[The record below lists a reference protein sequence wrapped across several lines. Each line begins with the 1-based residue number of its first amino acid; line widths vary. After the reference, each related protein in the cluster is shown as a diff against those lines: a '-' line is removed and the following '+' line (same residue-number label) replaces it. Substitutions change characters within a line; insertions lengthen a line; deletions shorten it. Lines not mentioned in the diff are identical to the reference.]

1 MHLKTYHPIPK
12 FPPISISGTQCQL
25 SCQHCNRE
33 YLRGMV
39 PAMTPETLLQTCRDL
54 RDKGAIGVLVSGGS
68 TRDGG
73 ILNMREMREALRQA
87 KAETGL
93 ILNIHPGLMDEA
105 TVQALSGA
113 IDFVS
118 LEIPSTET
126 IRDVFGLDA
135 TTEDY
140 VDINRRMKAAGM
152 NVMPHIT
159 VFDGTEGRLLRPLT
173 SSAHP
178 EVIVVITFTPTRGT
192 PMAESAAPTP
202 EMVKGVISRV
212 KEMFPETE
220 LSLGCMRPRRRELR
234 VALELAAL
242 DAGVA
247 RMELPSQQTL
257 DVARERGYTIER
269 FDACCALPTALEA
282 VAAVSW
288 SPKHAQERDH

>member
-1 MHLKTYHPIPK
+1 MRLKTYYPIPK
-12 FPPISISGTQCQL
+12 FPPISLSGTRCQL

-33 YLRGMV
+33 YLRGMI

-68 TRDGG
+68 TLDGG
-73 ILNMREMREALRQA
+73 ILNMLEMRGAIRKA

-140 VDINRRMKAAGM
+140 VDTYHRMKAAGM

-159 VFDGTEGRLLRPLT
+159 IFDGTEGRLLSPLT
-173 SSAHP
+173 SSSHP
-178 EVIVVITFTPTRGT
+178 EVIVVIIFTPTRGT
-192 PMAESAAPTP
+192 PMAEVAAPTP
-202 EMVKGVISRV
+202 EMVNCVISRV
-212 KEMFPETE
+212 KAMFPETE
-220 LSLGCMRPRRRELR
+220 ISLGCMRPRIRELR

-242 DAGVA
+242 DAGVT

-269 FDACCALPTALEA
+269 FDACCALPGTLEA
-282 VAAVSW
+282 VASVS
-288 SPKHAQERDH
+288 

>member
-12 FPPISISGTQCQL
+12 FPPISLSGTQCQL

-39 PAMTPETLLQTCRDL
+39 PAMTPETLVQTCRDL
-54 RDKGAIGVLVSGGS
+54 RDTGAIGVLLSGGS

-73 ILNMREMREALRQA
+73 ILNLPEMCEAIRQT
-87 KAETGL
+87 KVETGL

-118 LEIPSTET
+118 LEIPSTEI

-135 TTEDY
+135 TTEEY
-140 VDINRRMKAAGM
+140 VDTYHRMRAAGM

-159 VFDGTEGRLLRPLT
+159 IFDGTEDELLRPLT

-178 EVIVVITFTPTRGT
+178 EVIVVIVFTPTRGT
-192 PMAESAAPTP
+192 PMAEVAAPTP
-202 EMVKGVISRV
+202 ETIKGVISRV
-212 KEMFPETE
+212 KAMFPETE
-220 LSLGCMRPRRRELR
+220 ISMGCMRPRKRKLR

-247 RMELPSQQTL
+247 RMELPTQQTL
-257 DVARERGYTIER
+257 DIARERGYTIKR
-269 FDACCALPTALEA
+269 FDACCALPRALEA
-282 VAAVSW
+282 LVSE
-288 SPKHAQERDH
+288 P

>member
-12 FPPISISGTQCQL
+12 FPPISLSGTQCQL

-33 YLRGMV
+33 YLRGMI
-39 PAMTPETLLQTCRDL
+39 PAMTPETLVQTCRDL
-54 RDKGAIGVLVSGGS
+54 RDKGAIGALLSGGS

-73 ILNMREMREALRQA
+73 ILNMREMRGSILQA

-93 ILNIHPGLMDEA
+93 ILNIHPGLMDED
-105 TVQALSGA
+105 TVQTLSGA

-118 LEIPSTET
+118 LGIPSTQT

-140 VDINRRMKAAGM
+140 IDTYHRMKAAGM

-159 VFDGTEGRLLRPLT
+159 IFDGNEDRLLRPLT

-178 EVIVVITFTPTRGT
+178 EVIVVIIFTPTRGT
-192 PMAESAAPTP
+192 PMSEAAAPSP

-212 KEMFPETE
+212 KAMFPGTE
-220 LSLGCMRPRRRELR
+220 ISLGCMRPRTRDLR

-242 DAGVA
+242 DAGVT
-247 RMELPSQQTL
+247 RMELPTHQTL
-257 DVARERGYTIER
+257 DVARQRGYTIER

-282 VAAVSW
+282 VASAS
-288 SPKHAQERDH
+288 

>member
-12 FPPISISGTQCQL
+12 FRPISLSGTQCQL
-25 SCQHCNRE
+25 SCQHCSRE

-39 PAMTPETLLQTCRDL
+39 PAMTPETLVRTCRDL
-54 RDKGAIGVLVSGGS
+54 RDKGAIGVLLSGGS
-68 TRDGG
+68 TREGG
-73 ILNMREMREALRQA
+73 ILNLREMREAIPQA

-105 TVQALSGA
+105 TVQALSGT

-118 LEIPSTET
+118 LEIPSTEV
-126 IRDVFGLDA
+126 IHDVFGLDA
-135 TTEDY
+135 TAEEY
-140 VDINRRMKAAGM
+140 VDTYRRMKAAGM

-159 VFDGTEGRLLRPLT
+159 IFDGTEDELLRPVT

-178 EVIVVITFTPTRGT
+178 EVIVIIIFTPTRGT
-192 PMAESAAPTP
+192 PMAETPAPTP

-212 KEMFPETE
+212 KAMFPETE
-220 LSLGCMRPRRRELR
+220 ISLGCMRPRRRELR
-234 VALELAAL
+234 LALELAAL

-247 RMELPSQQTL
+247 RMELPMQQTL
-257 DVARERGYTIER
+257 DIARERGYTIER

-282 VAAVSW
+282 AASVS
-288 SPKHAQERDH
+288 